1 MKSLPPYPPRRSGFT
16 LLELL
21 IGMSIAAAMF
31 AVVLSAGS
39 FLLKSLYVANDYSNE
54 SNEELRAMDFLARD
68 IRGAL
73 SFSIPTGGN
82 TLTITLPD
90 YYTSYD
96 AQGNPTGTPRDPV
109 ITSAVVDYGDKTK
122 PLVVTYFVSG
132 TNLVRRQT
140 VQATNTTTDLLVC
153 SNVNAMEL
161 AFVAMSTSVNY
172 SITFQPKHQ
181 AVSAALRAGTKLT
194 GTVSAR
200 SMRFNT
206 P

>member
-1 MKSLPPYPPRRSGFT
+1 MKALRRCPSQRAGFT
-16 LLELL
+16 LFELL
-21 IGMSIAAAMF
+21 ISVSIAAAIF
-31 AVVLSAGS
+31 AAVLSAGS
-39 FLLKSLYVANDYSNE
+39 FALRSLYTADDYSNE

-73 SFSIPTGGN
+73 SFSIPAGAS
-82 TLTITLPD
+82 TLTLTLPD

-96 AQGNPTGTPRDPV
+96 AQGNPTGAPRNPV
-109 ITSAVVDYGDKTK
+109 ITSAVPGYGDTTK
-122 PLVVTYFVSG
+122 PLLVTYLVSG
-132 TNLVRRQT
+132 TNLIRRQT
-140 VQATNTTTDLLVC
+140 VQSSNTTTELLVC

-172 SITFQPKHQ
+172 SITFQPKLQ
-181 AVSAALRAGTKLT
+181 SASAVLRAGTKLT

-200 SMRFNT
+200 SMRFHT